1 MTDKESRYAQC
12 RVSVV
17 FDRHEFADTRVD
29 YDLGVVDMDGV
40 LGTIDLAVFARE
52 MLRRAGR
59 AKPFVSS
66 GEVGTFTREQLDA
79 LLGKKES

>member
-1 MTDKESRYAQC
+1 MTDKEARYAHC

-17 FDRHEFADTRVD
+17 FDYHEFADTRVD
-29 YDLGVVDMDGV
+29 YDLGIVEMDGEFRPA
-40 LGTIDLAVFARE
+40 DLAMLARE
-52 MLRRAGR
+52 MLRRAAR
-59 AKPFVSS
+59 AKPLVSS